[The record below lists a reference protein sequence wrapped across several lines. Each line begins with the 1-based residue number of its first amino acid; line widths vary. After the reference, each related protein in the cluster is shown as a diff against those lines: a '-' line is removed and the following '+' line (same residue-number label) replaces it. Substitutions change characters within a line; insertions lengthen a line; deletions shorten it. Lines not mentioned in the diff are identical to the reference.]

1 MSLNFVLD
9 SKNVL
14 ASDDSKKFVAVIKA
28 SLPADAKFR
37 MLKTADYKELKQ
49 VQNFILLAPDFA
61 SVSVYTLQNWLATA
75 DDDGNRLSGRYVRHA
90 RETWSPSDNC
100 YSEDPIVRLEARKA
114 FNADM
119 ELRRKVLRAYK
130 PDYIGG
136 FVNTNNTTRKSGM
149 LFVMENGKVQKYNIT
164 SELVT
169 TISEL
174 QAQQKFE
181 AYVASC
187 EQSIK
192 DQIDAQ
198 LMHIGHGCSLQDMY
212 HWYFTNQTRIQA
224 YVHQMS
230 AEYGFDVH
238 TGEYQLYRI
247 KPQHTEFRDESYDY
261 NYERAK
267 EIYGPVE
274 MLDDLIQYN
283 QVRAYME
290 YGLFDELALQQK
302 EDVDTVMY
310 YADIDSACH
319 AEADKHVVAD
329 YLASLTDE
337 QLERVKASVNGYLN
351 TVSDELKG
359 LLKSYLF
366 N

>member
-1 MSLNFVLD
+1 MLFFVND

-14 ASDDSKKFVAVIKA
+14 SSDDSKKYSAVIKA
-28 SLPADAKFR
+28 SLPAEAKFR
-37 MLKTADYKELKQ
+37 MLKTADYRTLKQ
-49 VQNFILLAPDFA
+49 VQNFIVLAPDFA
-61 SVSVYTLQNWLATA
+61 SVSLYTLQNWLGTA
-75 DDDGNRLSGRYVRHA
+75 DDDGNRLSGHYIRHA
-90 RETWSPSDNC
+90 RETWAPSDAC
-100 YSEDPIVRLEARKA
+100 YSDDASVRLEARKA

-119 ELRRKVLRAYK
+119 MLRRKVLHAYA

-136 FVNTNNTTRKSGM
+136 FINTNNTTRKTGL
-149 LFVMENGKVQKYNIT
+149 LFVMKNGQVQKYNIT

-174 QAQQKFE
+174 QAQLKFD

-230 AEYGFDVH
+230 AEYGFDVR
-238 TGEYQLYRI
+238 TGEHQLYRI
-247 KPQHTEFRDESYDY
+247 KPQHTEYRDESYDY

-283 QVRAYME
+283 QVQAYME

-302 EDVDTVMY
+302 EDFDTVMY
-310 YADIDSACH
+310 YADIDSACY

-337 QLERVKASVNGYLN
+337 QLERVKASLNGYLN

-359 LLKSYLF
+359 FLKSCLF